1 MRTFSIKDTLDYRF
15 TTIQNDVNRSS
26 SLNFIPEYK
35 EENEETLIDYE
46 SMKESDIL
54 KKRALKI
61 QNINQEDLWI

>member
-15 TTIQNDVNRSS
+15 TTIPNDVNRCS

-35 EENEETLIDYE
+35 EENEESLIDYE

-54 KKRALKI
+54 KKRAS
-61 QNINQEDLWI
+61 